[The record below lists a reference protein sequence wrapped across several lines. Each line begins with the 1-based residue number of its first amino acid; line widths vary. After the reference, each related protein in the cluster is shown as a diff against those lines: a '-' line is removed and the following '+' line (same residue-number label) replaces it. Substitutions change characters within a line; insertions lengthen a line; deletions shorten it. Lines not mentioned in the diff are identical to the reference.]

1 MYKFFL
7 SSGLSKVRCKFIT
20 FIERFINQFAITER
34 TSLRKNIMNRTRS
47 FSMYLLST
55 NRKIKQIAGRNIVL
69 VDRKLITF
77 KRLTATVERVDLRV
91 VRCGRRR

>member
-1 MYKFFL
+1 
-7 SSGLSKVRCKFIT
+7 
-20 FIERFINQFAITER
+20 
-34 TSLRKNIMNRTRS
+34 
-47 FSMYLLST
+47 MYLLST